1 MSPSVSVPS
10 PDILSSTSKPQLRST
25 PSILP
30 PLQMLHRV
38 YFVYLPRRYIQFSLC
53 FQMTFRAYRAVF
65 SRAYGAIHQQ
75 PTMYAKSAND
85 VRNSSQMQTG
95 LVNLSFENHTKGRV
109 YRFRKVRVWRLSLKF
124 YLPPRFD
131 KKWLFFVGR
140 AAPDRLY

>member
-1 MSPSVSVPS
+1 
-10 PDILSSTSKPQLRST
+10 
-25 PSILP
+25 
-30 PLQMLHRV
+30 MLHRV

-140 AAPDRLY
+140 AAPDRLYRLKVCTSTYLFKSDKWLILKKEVEVRTLNFC